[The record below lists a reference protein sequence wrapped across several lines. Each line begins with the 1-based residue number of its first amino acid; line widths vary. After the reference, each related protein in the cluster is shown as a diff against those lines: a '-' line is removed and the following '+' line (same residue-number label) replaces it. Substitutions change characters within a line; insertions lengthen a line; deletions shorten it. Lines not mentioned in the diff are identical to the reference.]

1 MKRRT
6 GFRTGE
12 LKEIRR
18 FIKEKTGYY
27 IRSNMITHQI
37 FVRSSFA
44 AETGLSS
51 NEIFEYQ
58 GDSVL
63 SYYVM
68 KVISKRCGSIGL
80 TDAYTFRI
88 NENQFTYIKQALVNN
103 DYLAQIMDEWNL
115 VQYLLLSK
123 SDFKNE
129 VTKQTKVKADL
140 LEAIIGAIAID
151 CNWNQD
157 ILEAAVIKTLD
168 LESKITSLIQNDR
181 KVKQVNIDNAI
192 TVLKELAEKGECTMP
207 QYDYT
212 EAGYDND
219 GQPVWMCGCT
229 IINNVTGISKLVYAS
244 SKKNGKKAVAYLI
257 LCEHLEMQNQYG
269 PNSIRIEWSYKDGKL
284 TPIIPL

>member
-1 MKRRT
+1 MERRT
-6 GFRTGE
+6 GFKTGE
-12 LKEIRR
+12 LKEIRKL
-18 FIKEKTGYY
+18 IKEKTGYY

-37 FVRSSFA
+37 FIRSSFA

-58 GDSVL
+58 GDSIL

-88 NENQFTYIKQALVNN
+88 NESQFTNIKQSLVNN
-103 DYLAQIMDEWNL
+103 DYLAQIIDEWDL
-115 VQYLLLSK
+115 AQYLLLSE

-129 VTKQTKVKADL
+129 VIKQTKVKADL

-151 CNWNQD
+151 CNWDQD
-157 ILEAAVIKTLD
+157 ILETTVVKTLD

-192 TVLKELAEKGECTMP
+192 SVLKELAEKGECTMP
-207 QYDYT
+207 KYDYT

-219 GQPVWMCGCT
+219 GNPIWICSCS
-229 IINNVTGISKLVYAS
+229 IINNVTGISKLVFAS
-244 SKKNGKKAVAYLI
+244 SKKDAKKAVAYLI

-269 PNSIRIEWSYKDGKL
+269 PNSILIEWSYKDGKL
-284 TPIIPL
+284 TPTVHL